1 MDFLAI
7 SSLYCQGVIKIS
19 MFLEMLGRIFKVLPK
34 NKHRLFMLLLRKLFI
49 FLITQKL
56 YLSDLSL
63 AKSKIRGVKFVLGR
77 NMSEKEESEE
87 ATSQENEIEW
97 GESFIGQDVC
107 GSKYND
113 DPFDGM
119 DNKRD
124 AWTEMKKK
132 IELKAKEKG
141 KNIKDLEKGKWP

>member
-1 MDFLAI
+1 MQF
-7 SSLYCQGVIKIS
+7 KI
-19 MFLEMLGRIFKVLPK
+19 L
-34 NKHRLFMLLLRKLFI
+34 LFINCFVCVFSYYFFSFSLRKQLK
-49 FLITQKL
+49 LYPWSKL
-56 YLSDLSL
+56 YLSDLSF
-63 AKSKIRGVKFVLGR
+63 SKIRGVKFVLGR